1 MVKEHDELPAK
12 PKCLMN
18 MDPTK
23 FHPDWAKQGR
33 RTRRFLAKKTFED
46 VEDAFY
52 KKGIARVEILAA
64 VDDSRKVLSVLC
76 SAPPGTPIADFLDF
90 HKIEIEDRMKKSQLM
105 ISDGCK
111 IFETATMDIQS
122 KFEALREKFK
132 AEKPTREEVE
142 QDIVGIRENAKTLED
157 PEMPRPRVPVFSLI
171 AAEAQMYMQEL
182 MDYIVKHVL
191 KLKKNDF
198 RRWPQVS
205 TLH

>member
-76 SAPPGTPIADFLDF
+76 SAPPGTPIPNFLDF
-90 HKIEIEDRMKKSQLM
+90 HKIEIEDRMKNHS
-105 ISDGCK
+105 
-111 IFETATMDIQS
+111 
-122 KFEALREKFK
+122 
-132 AEKPTREEVE
+132 
-142 QDIVGIRENAKTLED
+142 
-157 PEMPRPRVPVFSLI
+157 
-171 AAEAQMYMQEL
+171 
-182 MDYIVKHVL
+182 
-191 KLKKNDF
+191 
-198 RRWPQVS
+198 
-205 TLH
+205 

>member
-1 MVKEHDELPAK
+1 MAKEKDELPTE
-12 PKCLMN
+12 PKCLVN

-171 AAEAQMYMQEL
+171 AAEAQVYMQEL